1 MERRERITLEA
12 WRDPV
17 SPRARLVA
25 QKNIAEQLLI
35 ARIHKEEGN
44 EELAGQAIGNAII
57 FMAISCPSW
66 LWQEDTIKLLPCLAE
81 KVPVTEEWY
90 EMYVREPYRRDTS

>member
-35 ARIHKEEGN
+35 ARIHMEEGN

-90 EMYVREPYRRDTS
+90 ETYVTEQYRRDTS

>member
-35 ARIHKEEGN
+35 ARIHMEEGN

-81 KVPVTEEWY
+81 QVPVMEEWY
-90 EMYVREPYRRDTS
+90 ETYVTEPYRRDNS

>member
-35 ARIHKEEGN
+35 ARIHMEEGN
-44 EELAGQAIGNAII
+44 EELAGRAIGNAII

-90 EMYVREPYRRDTS
+90 ETYVAEPYRRDTS

>member
-1 MERRERITLEA
+1 VERRERITLEA

-35 ARIHKEEGN
+35 ARIHMEEGN

-90 EMYVREPYRRDTS
+90 ETYVAEPYRRDTS

>member
-1 MERRERITLEA
+1 VERRERITLEA

-35 ARIHKEEGN
+35 ARIHMEEGN

-90 EMYVREPYRRDTS
+90 ETYVREPYRRDTS

>member
-1 MERRERITLEA
+1 MERREKITLEA

-35 ARIHKEEGN
+35 ARIHIEEGD
-44 EELAGQAIGNAII
+44 EESAIGNRQRDH
-57 FMAISCPSW
+57 FYGH
-66 LWQEDTIKLLPCLAE
+66 KLPFLALAGGHQQTPAMPGR
-81 KVPVTEEWY
+81 KGASDGGVV
-90 EMYVREPYRRDTS
+90 

>member
-1 MERRERITLEA
+1 VERRERITLEA

-35 ARIHKEEGN
+35 ARIHMEEGN

-90 EMYVREPYRRDTS
+90 ETYVTEPYRRDTS

>member
-35 ARIHKEEGN
+35 ARIHMEEGN

-81 KVPVTEEWY
+81 NVPVTEEWY
-90 EMYVREPYRRDTS
+90 ETYVREPYRRDTS

>member
-35 ARIHKEEGN
+35 ARIHMEEGN

-90 EMYVREPYRRDTS
+90 ETYVTEPYKRDTS

>member
-35 ARIHKEEGN
+35 ARIHMEEGN

-90 EMYVREPYRRDTS
+90 ETYVTEPYRRDNS

>member
-1 MERRERITLEA
+1 VERRERITLEA

-35 ARIHKEEGN
+35 ARIHMEEGN

-57 FMAISCPSW
+57 FMAISCPAW

-90 EMYVREPYRRDTS
+90 ETYVAEPYRRDTS

>member
-35 ARIHKEEGN
+35 ARIHMEEGN

-90 EMYVREPYRRDTS
+90 KTYVTEPYRRDNS